1 MSSPASA
8 RPTPLNAV
16 HVALGARLTDFAGW
30 NMPLKYTS
38 ELAEH
43 QAVRTTVGLF
53 DLSHMGEIR
62 VSGPQAGAALD
73 HALVGRLSA
82 IKPGRAKYSLLCD
95 ANGGILDDLV
105 TYKITD
111 DEFLVIANASN
122 TGVVL
127 AALTDRVL
135 TFDASVTDE
144 TEQTALIAVQ
154 GPAAQAVIQSLADDP
169 DNPDARDAVAALRYY
184 ACMPARIAGLDVLLA
199 RTGYTGEDGFEVY
212 VAADDAVTLW
222 SALSTATEAA
232 GGRAAGLA
240 CRDTLRLEA
249 GMPLYGN
256 ELSLETD
263 PYAARLGRV
272 VQLDKAFVGQE
283 ALALAAQDQP
293 ARLLTGLT
301 GEGRRAARAGN
312 VVLNAAGEPVGVIT
326 SGALS
331 PTLGRP
337 IALAYVDRDEAV
349 EGASLQVD
357 VRGTLL
363 PFTVSP
369 YPFYKRS

>member
-1 MSSPASA
+1 M
-8 RPTPLNAV
+8 

>member
-1 MSSPASA
+1 M
-8 RPTPLNAV
+8 
-16 HVALGARLTDFAGW
+16 ALGARLTDFAGW

-105 TYKITD
+105 TYKIAD

-135 TFDASVTDE
+135 DFDATVTDE
-144 TEQTALIAVQ
+144 TGQTALIAAQ
-154 GPAAQAVIQSLADDP
+154 GPASQAVIQSLADDQ
-169 DNPDARDAVAALRYY
+169 DARDAVAALRYY

-212 VAADDAVTLW
+212 VAADDAVRLW
-222 SALSTATEAA
+222 NALYPATEAA

-272 VQLDKAFVGQE
+272 VQLDKTFVGQE

-312 VVLNAAGEPVGVIT
+312 VVLNSAGEPVGVIT

-349 EGASLQVD
+349 EAASLQVD

>member
-1 MSSPASA
+1 MSHGSTRS
-8 RPTPLNAV
+8 TPLHDV

-30 NMPLKYTS
+30 RMPLKYSS

-43 QAVRTTVGLF
+43 EAVRTTAGLF

-62 VSGPQAGAALD
+62 VRGPQAGAALD
-73 HALVGRLSA
+73 HALVGTLSA
-82 IKPGRAKYSLLCD
+82 IATGRAKYSLLCTE
-95 ANGGILDDLV
+95 NGGIIDDLV
-105 TYKITD
+105 TYRLAD

-122 TGVVL
+122 AAVVL
-127 AALTDRVL
+127 AELVARAQD
-135 TFDASVTDE
+135 FDATVTDE

-154 GPAAQAVIQSLADDP
+154 GPASQGVIHELVDT
-169 DNPDARDAVAALRYY
+169 DAERERVTALRYY
-184 ACMPARIAGLDVLLA
+184 ACTPARLAGLEVLLA

-212 VAADDAVTLW
+212 VAAADAASLW
-222 SALSTATEAA
+222 QALQTRVEAV
-232 GGRAAGLA
+232 GGRPAGLA

-256 ELSLETD
+256 ELSLDTD
-263 PYAARLGRV
+263 PYAAGLGRV
-272 VQLDKAFVGQE
+272 VKLDKEFVGRD
-283 ALALAAQDQP
+283 ALARVAQEPP
-293 ARLLTGLT
+293 ARVLTGLT

-312 VVLNAAGEPVGVIT
+312 HVLDSEGATVGIIT

-337 IALAYVDRDEAV
+337 VAIAHVDREVAAA
-349 EGASLQVD
+349 GGTLQVD

-363 PFTVSP
+363 PFSVTP